1 MSRTSMKN
9 EMQRDY
15 LDKYRGKGNEWICAC
30 EIVERLEIS
39 LEDLLNA
46 YGDGLTVYDAD
57 LKSIIHPMSQ
67 LDDKILYSNDAA
79 LYGQIDFD
87 RQNEMLVLLSPNL
100 PDPFEFKL
108 NEKTG
113 AWRLKVDYDDLE
125 FNHKSWKKGE
135 YDYNISIKKLYN
147 FSGYNRDE
155 ADLKIEIHA
164 VFLEDACINM
174 YHDNNIKFNHKIVL
188 LKALYNEIMFYGVPI
203 YFLNEAKRI
212 LNFNDYS
219 TAKILAYASEFAY
232 YYFYDIQ
239 KTIKGIEVLFDQF
252 SINDYATKYNIPYN
266 IARHEM
272 LQRQKDLYV
281 NVDELICFLK
291 TVKERTLEEK
301 LDTWNQA
308 TFSSNDISEKEFE
321 KYKTFARMKFMGS
334 TLKEIFD
341 AVLPESKAVSAAAQD
356 TACSKLGNKVKKFAI
371 NNNLPLWTENRGRPI
386 AGGNNDRNLK

>member
-1 MSRTSMKN
+1 MKN

-164 VFLEDACINM
+164 VFLYSVPA
-174 YHDNNIKFNHKIVL
+174 FRFLL
-188 LKALYNEIMFYGVPI
+188 LKDLLYSPPVFSAVPHL
-203 YFLNEAKRI
+203 FLPSD
-212 LNFNDYS
+212 LS
-219 TAKILAYASEFAY
+219 L
-232 YYFYDIQ
+232 
-239 KTIKGIEVLFDQF
+239 VLPREDWCADFPE
-252 SINDYATKYNIPYN
+252 S
-266 IARHEM
+266 
-272 LQRQKDLYV
+272 
-281 NVDELICFLK
+281 
-291 TVKERTLEEK
+291 
-301 LDTWNQA
+301 
-308 TFSSNDISEKEFE
+308 ISE
-321 KYKTFARMKFMGS
+321 S
-334 TLKEIFD
+334 
-341 AVLPESKAVSAAAQD
+341 VLQSKK
-356 TACSKLGNKVKKFAI
+356 CSLSLSDF
-371 NNNLPLWTENRGRPI
+371 
-386 AGGNNDRNLK
+386 